1 MYKALSPGAVHC
13 KPENLRAAIAL
24 AKKHSFGGVE
34 FNPREVMNADAKH
47 GAGTVSGWFDAA
59 GIRPAGFGL
68 PVDWCGDDAK
78 WREGLE
84 KLPALARAA
93 ASLGCRRCMTW
104 VMPASDERP
113 YDENRR
119 FHVERFQ
126 PAAHILAEHRISL
139 GLEFIG
145 PKTLRDSRK
154 YPFIYKMEDM
164 LALGREIGSNVALL
178 LDVWHWYTSGGTVEQ
193 LRALRPEQVVYVHVS
208 DAPAGIPVDEQIDN
222 RRALPGET
230 GVIDI
235 GGFLNALDAIGYDG
249 PITAEPFKAE
259 LKELP
264 SDDARLEVISR
275 SLDNIFAKAGL
286 APQ

>member
-13 KPENLRAAIAL
+13 KPANLREAIAL
-24 AKKHSFGGVE
+24 AKQHGFGGVE
-34 FNPREVMNADAKH
+34 FSTREVMNADAEH
-47 GAGTVSGWFDAA
+47 GAGTVKTWFEGA

-68 PVDWCGDDAK
+68 PVDWRGDEAK

-84 KLPALARAA
+84 NLPALARTA
-93 ASLGCRRCMTW
+93 ASLDCHRCMTW
-104 VMPASDERP
+104 VMPSSDERE
-113 YDENRR
+113 YEENWR
-119 FHVERFQ
+119 FHVQRFR
-126 PAAHILAEHRISL
+126 PAAQILSEQNMAL

-145 PKTLRDSRK
+145 PKTLRDARK

-164 LALGREIGSNVALL
+164 LALGREIGPNVALL
-178 LDVWHWYTSGGTVEQ
+178 LDVWHWYTSGGTLEQ

-222 RRALPGET
+222 RRALPGES

-235 GGFLNALDAIGYDG
+235 AGFLRALNAIGYVG

-275 SLDNIFAKAGL
+275 SLDDIFAKAGL